1 MRRTSMKASTKAAT
15 LLAVV
20 GLFAAGCGSS
30 SDNNSSDPASNKSS
44 GESSAPAASGT
55 LTVWADET
63 RTPIITEIGKQL
75 TDDKGVTVKV
85 VQKDFG
91 TLKDEFTTQAPS
103 GKGPDILIGAH
114 DWIGGLVES
123 GGIAPVE
130 LGDKAAELQD
140 VAVEAFTYDG
150 QTYGLPYAVENIA
163 LVRNTD
169 LAPGAPKSW
178 DDMVGTGKKLV
189 AQKKAKLPIAIQQDP
204 TNGDPYHLFP
214 LQQSFGSSIFATS
227 PEGGYDASQLT
238 IGDENG
244 IAFAKWL
251 SQAAKSKVV
260 NPSVTYDIATGEFAK
275 GKVPYIITGP
285 WALAAFDDGGVNYA
299 VEQIPSPG
307 GEPAVPFVGVQGF
320 MVSAHSEN
328 AVAANDFVLNYLG
341 AEEAQQMLFE
351 AGGRPSAMTSVFEA
365 SKNDP
370 IYEGFGSVG
379 ANGVPQPN
387 IPAMDA
393 VWAEWGKTEM
403 AIIKGGDPVKLWSNM
418 TKKIQKT
425 IDGS

>member
-1 MRRTSMKASTKAAT
+1 MRRTSVKATTKAAA
-15 LLAVV
+15 LLAAV
-20 GLFAAGCGSS
+20 GMFAAGCGSNGNDDGS
-30 SDNNSSDPASNKSS
+30 AGEPAD
-44 GESSAPAASGT
+44 GESSKAASGT
-55 LTVWADET
+55 ITVWADET
-63 RTPIITEIGKQL
+63 RTPVVTEIGKSF
-75 TDDKGVTVKV
+75 TDEKGVTVKV

-91 TLKDEFTTQAPS
+91 TLKDEFTTQAPE

-130 LGDKAAELQD
+130 LGDKAGELQE

-169 LAPGAPKSW
+169 LAPEAPASW
-178 DDMVGTGKKLV
+178 DDLVATGKQLV
-189 AQKKAKLPIAIQQDP
+189 ADGKAKLPVAIQQDP
-204 TNGDPYHLFP
+204 TNGDPYHLYP
-214 LQQSFGSSIFATS
+214 LQASFGSSIFGKAA
-227 PEGGYDASQLT
+227 EGGYDASQLT

-244 IAFAKWL
+244 VEFANWL
-251 SQAAKSKVV
+251 SQAAKNNVI

-275 GKVPYIITGP
+275 GTVPYIITGP
-285 WALAAFDDGGVNYA
+285 WALAAFDEGGVNYE
-299 VEQIPSPG
+299 VEEIPSPG

-320 MVSAHSEN
+320 MVSAHSNN
-328 AVAANDFVLNYLG
+328 ALVANDFVVNYLG
-341 AEEAQQMLFE
+341 TEESQKKLFE
-351 AGGRPSAMTSVFEA
+351 VGGRPSAMTSVFEA
-365 SKNDP
+365 SKSDP

-379 ANGVPQPN
+379 ADGVPQPN

-403 AIIKGGDPVKLWSNM
+403 AIIKGGNPEQLWTSM
-418 TKKIQKT
+418 TEKIQNT
-425 IDGS
+425 IG

>member
-1 MRRTSMKASTKAAT
+1 MRRTSVKASAKAAAA
-15 LLAVV
+15 LAAV
-20 GLFAAGCGSS
+20 GLLAAGCGGNDGASGS
-30 SDNNSSDPASNKSS
+30 ANNEPA

-55 LTVWADET
+55 ITVWADDT
-63 RTPIITEIGKQL
+63 RTPIVDEIGKEF
-75 TDDKGVTVKV
+75 TAEKGVTVKV
-85 VQKDFG
+85 VQKDFAV
-91 TLKDEFTTQAPS
+91 LKDEFTTQAPE

-114 DWIGGLVES
+114 DWIGALVES

-130 LGDKAAELQD
+130 LGDKAGEFQD

-169 LAPGAPKSW
+169 LAPEAPKSW
-178 DDMVGTGKKLV
+178 DDLVATGKQLV
-189 AQKKAKLPIAIQQDP
+189 AQKKAKLPVAIQQDP

-244 IAFAKWL
+244 TKFAQWL
-251 SQAAKSKVV
+251 SQAAKDKVI
-260 NPSVTYDIATGEFAK
+260 NPSVSYDIATGEFAK
-275 GKVPYIITGP
+275 GRVPYIITGP
-285 WALAAFDDGGVNYA
+285 WALPAFDEGGVSYS
-299 VEQIPSPG
+299 VEEIPSPG

-328 AVAANDFVLNYLG
+328 ALVANDFVVNYLG
-341 AEEAQQMLFE
+341 TEDAQQELFE
-351 AGGRPSAMTSVFEA
+351 VGGRPSAMTTVFEA
-365 SKNDP
+365 SKDDP
-370 IYEGFGSVG
+370 VYQGFGSVG
-379 ANGVPQPN
+379 AAGVPQPN

-403 AIIKGGDPVKLWSNM
+403 AIIKGGDPVKLWEGM
-418 TKKIQKT
+418 TKKIQST
-425 IDGS
+425 IDSGS

>member
-1 MRRTSMKASTKAAT
+1 MRRTSVKATTRAVA
-15 LLAVV
+15 LLATV
-20 GLFAAGCGSS
+20 GLLATGCGSGA
-30 SDNNSSDPASNKSS
+30 DDDKPAEKTAG

-63 RTPIITEIGKQL
+63 RTPIVNEIGQQF
-75 TDDKGVTVKV
+75 TDDKGVKVKV

-130 LGDKAAELQD
+130 LGDKAGELQD
-140 VAVEAFTYDG
+140 VAVDAFTYNG

-163 LVRNTD
+163 LIRNTD
-169 LAPGAPKSW
+169 LAPQAPKSW
-178 DDMVGTGKKLV
+178 DDMVATGKKLV
-189 AQKKAKLPIAIQQDP
+189 DQKKAKLPIAIQQDP

-227 PEGGYDASQLT
+227 PEGGYDASKLT
-238 IGDENG
+238 IGDEHG

-251 SQAAKSKVV
+251 SQAAKNDVV
-260 NPSVTYDIATGEFAK
+260 NPSVSYDIATGEFAK
-275 GKVPYIITGP
+275 GNVPYIITGP
-285 WALAAFDDGGVNYA
+285 WALAPFDEAKINYS
-299 VEQIPSPG
+299 VEEIPSPG

-320 MVSAHSEN
+320 MVSAHSKN
-328 AVAANDFVLNYLG
+328 PVAANDFVLNYLG
-341 AEEAQQMLFE
+341 TEESQQKLFE
-351 AGGRPSAMTSVFEA
+351 VGGRPSAMTSVFEQ
-365 SKNDP
+365 SKDDP
-370 IYEGFGSVG
+370 IYKGFGEVG
-379 ANGVPQPN
+379 AAGVPQPN

-403 AIIKGGDPVKLWSNM
+403 AIIKGGDPVKLWKNM

-425 IDGS
+425 ING

>member
-1 MRRTSMKASTKAAT
+1 MRRTSVTATKAAT

-20 GLFAAGCGSS
+20 GLLAAGCGSS
-30 SDNNSSDPASNKSS
+30 PDSNSSDPASTKPSQ
-44 GESSAPAASGT
+44 ESPAATGT

-63 RTPIITEIGKQL
+63 RTPIVTEIGKQF

-130 LGDKAAELQD
+130 LGDKALELQE

-150 QTYGLPYAVENIA
+150 QTFGLPYAVENIA
-163 LVRNTD
+163 LIRNTD
-169 LAPGAPKSW
+169 LAPEPPTSW
-178 DDMVGTGKKLV
+178 DDMVATGKQLV
-189 AQKKAKLPIAIQQDP
+189 AEKKAKLPVAIQQDP

-214 LQQSFGSSIFATS
+214 LQQSFGSSPFAAS
-227 PEGGYDASQLT
+227 PDGGYDASQLT

-244 IAFAKWL
+244 VAFATWL
-251 SQAAKSKVV
+251 GQAAEDKVI

-285 WALAAFDDGGVNYA
+285 WALEGFDAGNISYS
-299 VEQIPSPG
+299 VEAIPSPG
-307 GEPAVPFVGVQGF
+307 AEPAVPFVGVQGF
-320 MVSAHSEN
+320 MISAHSEN
-328 AVAANDFVLNYLG
+328 PVAANDFVLNYLG
-341 AEEAQQMLFE
+341 TEDAQQQLFE
-351 AGGRPSAMTSVFEA
+351 VGGRPSAMTSVFEA
-365 SKNDP
+365 SMGDP

-379 ANGVPQPN
+379 ASGVPQPN

-403 AIIKGGDPVKLWSNM
+403 AIIKGGDPTKLWKNM
-418 TKKIQKT
+418 TTKIET
-425 IDGS
+425 AIDAD

>member
-150 QTYGLPYAVENIA
+150 QTYALPYAVENIA